1 MKSSTKVMKSHS
13 SHLLAAAD
21 DVPILGKGEN
31 NMNERYSRQVLFPGI
46 GKEGQ
51 EKINSKHVLIIG
63 AGALG
68 SGSAEILTRAGVGKL
83 TIIDRDYV
91 EASNL
96 QRQQLYTEE
105 DVAEKLPK
113 AAAAEQRLR
122 AINSDVEVRS
132 LIGDATPPLLEE
144 LVAGVDLILDATDNF
159 ETRMAINDVS
169 QKYNIPWIYGA
180 CVGSFGMSF
189 AIIPGK
195 TPCLNCLLR
204 TIPLQGMTCDTGGII
219 SPAVQMVVSHQTAEA
234 LKILVE
240 DWEAVRASFVS
251 FDLWRNQYTSLKMGK
266 AKFAGCLSCGE
277 ERTYPY
283 LDHENMT
290 KTSVLCGR
298 DTVQIRPP
306 KQGEI
311 SLQQL
316 AAQLSTLGYS
326 VKGNPYLLSVEMEDE
341 RMVIFNDGRALIHG
355 TKDLT
360 HAKSIYQRILG

>member
-1 MKSSTKVMKSHS
+1 
-13 SHLLAAAD
+13 
-21 DVPILGKGEN
+21 
-31 NMNERYSRQVLFPGI
+31 MNERYSRQILFSGI

-51 EKINSKHVLIIG
+51 AKIRRKHVLIIG

-68 SGSAEILTRAGVGKL
+68 SGSAEILTRAGVGKI
-83 TIIDRDYV
+83 TIVDRDYV

-122 AINSDVEVRS
+122 AINSDVEIHAI
-132 LIGDATPPLLEE
+132 IGDATAMMVEE
-144 LVAGVDLILDATDNF
+144 LVTGVDLMLDATDNF
-159 ETRMAINDVS
+159 ETRMMMNDIS
-169 QKYNIPWIYGA
+169 QKYKIPWIYGA

-189 AIIPGK
+189 SIIPGK

-219 SPAVQMVVSHQTAEA
+219 SPAVQMVIAHQTAEA
-234 LKILVE
+234 LKMLVE
-240 DWEAVRASFVS
+240 DWDAVRTSFVS
-251 FDLWRNQYTSLKMGK
+251 FDVWRNQYTSLKMSK

-290 KTSVLCGR
+290 KTTVLCGR
-298 DTVQIRPP
+298 DTVQIRPSTN
-306 KQGEI
+306 GEI
-311 SLQQL
+311 SLERL
-316 AAQLSTLGYS
+316 AGQLSGLGYI
-326 VKGNPYLLSVEMEDE
+326 VKGNPYLLSVEIGDE
-341 RMVIFNDGRALIHG
+341 RMVIFQDGRALIHG

-360 HAKSIYQRILG
+360 HAKSLYQRILG

>member
-1 MKSSTKVMKSHS
+1 
-13 SHLLAAAD
+13 
-21 DVPILGKGEN
+21 
-31 NMNERYSRQVLFPGI
+31 MNERYSRQVLFPGI

-51 EKINSKHVLIIG
+51 EKLQAKHVLIVG

-68 SGSAEILTRAGVGKL
+68 SGNAEVLTRAGVGRI

-113 AAAAEQRLR
+113 AAAAEKRLR
-122 AINSDVEVRS
+122 AINSDVGIVS
-132 LIGDATPPLLEE
+132 IIGDATPPVLED
-144 LVAGVDLILDATDNF
+144 LVTSVDLIIDATDNF
-159 ETRMAINDVS
+159 ETRMSINDVS
-169 QKYNIPWIYGA
+169 QKYNVPWIYGA

-189 AIIPGK
+189 SIIPGK

-219 SPAVQMVVSHQTAEA
+219 SPAVQMVISHQTAEA

-240 DWEAVRASFVS
+240 DWDAVRTAFVS

-283 LDHENMT
+283 LDHENRT
-290 KTSVLCGR
+290 KTTVLCGR
-298 DTVQIRPP
+298 DTVQIRPST
-306 KQGEI
+306 QGDL
-311 SLQQL
+311 SLEKL
-316 AAQLSTLGYS
+316 AGQLSSLGYV
-326 VKGNPYLLSVEMEDE
+326 VKGNPYLLSVEMGPE

-360 HAKSIYQRILG
+360 HAKTIYQRILG

>member
-1 MKSSTKVMKSHS
+1 MAGFSYQGGTS
-13 SHLLAAAD
+13 
-21 DVPILGKGEN
+21 
-31 NMNERYSRQVLFPGI
+31 MNERYSRQVLFSGI
-46 GKEGQ
+46 GTEGQ
-51 EKINSKHVLIIG
+51 ARISQKHVLIIG

-68 SGSAEILTRAGVGKL
+68 SGSAEILTRAGVGKV
-83 TIIDRDYV
+83 TIVDRDYV

-113 AAAAEQRLR
+113 AAAAEKRLR
-122 AINSDVEVRS
+122 AINSDVEIRAI
-132 LIGDATPPLLEE
+132 IGDATPEMLEE
-144 LVAGVDLILDATDNF
+144 LVVDVDLMMDATDNF
-159 ETRMAINDVS
+159 ETRMLMNDVA
-169 QKYNIPWIYGA
+169 QKYQIPWIYGA

-189 AIIPGK
+189 SIIPGK

-219 SPAVQMVVSHQTAEA
+219 SPAVQMVIAHQTAEA

-240 DWEAVRASFVS
+240 DWEAVRTTFVS
-251 FDLWRNQYTSLKMGK
+251 FDLWRNQYTSLKMSK
-266 AKFAGCLSCGE
+266 AKFSGCLSCGE

-283 LDHENMT
+283 LDQENRT

-298 DTVQIRPP
+298 DTVQIRPSSY
-306 KQGEI
+306 GDV
-311 SLQQL
+311 SLEKL
-316 AAQLSTLGYS
+316 AGQLSSLGYQ
-326 VKGNPYLLSVEMEDE
+326 VKGNPYLISVEMGLE
-341 RMVIFNDGRALIHG
+341 RMVIFQDGRALIHG

>member
-1 MKSSTKVMKSHS
+1 
-13 SHLLAAAD
+13 
-21 DVPILGKGEN
+21 
-31 NMNERYSRQVLFPGI
+31 MNERYSRQILFSGI

-51 EKINSKHVLIIG
+51 AKIRRKHVLIIG

-68 SGSAEILTRAGVGKL
+68 SGSAEILTRAGVGKI
-83 TIIDRDYV
+83 TIVDRDYV

-122 AINSDVEVRS
+122 AINSDVEIRAI
-132 LIGDATPPLLEE
+132 IGDATAMMVEE
-144 LVAGVDLILDATDNF
+144 LVTGVDLMLDATDNF
-159 ETRMAINDVS
+159 ETRMMMNDIS
-169 QKYNIPWIYGA
+169 QKYKIPWIYGA

-189 AIIPGK
+189 SIIPGK

-219 SPAVQMVVSHQTAEA
+219 SPAVQMVIAHQTAEA
-234 LKILVE
+234 LKMLVE
-240 DWEAVRASFVS
+240 DWDAVRTSFVS
-251 FDLWRNQYTSLKMGK
+251 FDVWRNQYTSLKMSK
-266 AKFAGCLSCGE
+266 AKFAGCLSCGD

-290 KTSVLCGR
+290 KTTVLCGR
-298 DTVQIRPP
+298 DTVQIRPSTN
-306 KQGEI
+306 GEI
-311 SLQQL
+311 SLERL
-316 AAQLSTLGYS
+316 AGQLSGLGYI
-326 VKGNPYLLSVEMEDE
+326 VKGNPYLLSVEIGDE
-341 RMVIFNDGRALIHG
+341 RMVIFQDGRALIHG

-360 HAKSIYQRILG
+360 HAKSLYQRILG

>member
-1 MKSSTKVMKSHS
+1 
-13 SHLLAAAD
+13 
-21 DVPILGKGEN
+21 
-31 NMNERYSRQVLFPGI
+31 MNDRYSRQVLFPGI

-51 EKINSKHVLIIG
+51 EKIGRKHVLLIG

-68 SGSAEILTRAGVGKL
+68 SGNAEVLVRAGVGKL

-105 DVAEKLPK
+105 DVVDKLPK
-113 AAAAEQRLR
+113 AAAAKKRLI
-122 AINSDVEVRS
+122 AINSSVEIS
-132 LIGDATPPLLEE
+132 AIIGDATPEVMEE
-144 LVAGVDLILDATDNF
+144 LAVGVDVIIDATDNF

-189 AIIPGK
+189 SIIPGK
-195 TPCLNCLLR
+195 TPCLSCLLR

-219 SPAVQMVVSHQTAEA
+219 SPAVQMVIAHQTAEA
-234 LKILVE
+234 LKILAE
-240 DWEAVRASFVS
+240 DWEAVRTTFVS
-251 FDLWRNQYTSLKMGK
+251 FDLWRNQYTTMKMSK
-266 AKFAGCLSCGE
+266 AKFPGCLSCGE
-277 ERTYPY
+277 NRTYPY

-290 KTSVLCGR
+290 KTTVLCGR
-298 DTVQIRPP
+298 DTVQIRPSNV
-306 KQGEI
+306 GEI
-311 SLQQL
+311 SLE
-316 AAQLSTLGYS
+316 QLSSQLGTLGYH
-326 VKGNPYLLSVEMEDE
+326 VKGNPYLLSVEMGTE
-341 RMVIFNDGRALIHG
+341 RMVIFKDGRALIHG